1 MKNILFYSLGF
12 VFLTTLIICSYN
24 VLSKKDISNAK
35 ENYTIYAY
43 ISENSAQPVVML
55 KRD

>member
-24 VLSKKDISNAK
+24 VLNKKDVSNAK
-35 ENYTIYAY
+35 ENYIIYAY
-43 ISENSAQPVVML
+43 ISENSAQPIVML